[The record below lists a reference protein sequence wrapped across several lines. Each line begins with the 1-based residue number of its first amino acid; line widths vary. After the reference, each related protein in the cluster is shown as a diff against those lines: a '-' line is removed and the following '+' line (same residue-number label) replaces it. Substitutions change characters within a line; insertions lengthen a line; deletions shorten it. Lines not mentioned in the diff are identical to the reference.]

1 MTTGSLAV
9 SRHTPQSK
17 SDAVVLS
24 MHENYWDTHHGVAVC
39 GEVGPATRQEVTVR
53 TAERKGHVVL
63 AEQRKAEDA
72 AWAGLRQWDQSFP

>member
-1 MTTGSLAV
+1 MSDPSAHPATRQVPLLSPAV
-9 SRHTPQSK
+9 PLRG
-17 SDAVVLS
+17 D
-24 MHENYWDTHHGVAVC
+24 GGGGGGGRVC